1 MDYTMLDR
9 IRLSIPT
16 WVWAVLNILYMGVLY
31 IGIPLLAIYGAY
43 VLIMSYFGI
52 SPVIGNLIGW

>member
-1 MDYTMLDR
+1 MELIMDYTMLD
-9 IRLSIPT
+9 IPT
-16 WVWAVLNILYMGVLY
+16 WVWAVLTILYMGVLY

>member
-16 WVWAVLNILYMGVLY
+16 WVWAVLTILFLY

-52 SPVIGNLIGW
+52 TYPTIGNLIGW